1 MVVRREFLIR
11 EDFFFILSQNQ
22 KSDEKNMTLFKKSE
36 VEKTDNDSQKD
47 RYIKRVLLTELIAQS
62 ENKKNKSVS
71 DQIKLRNLKRTYS
84 LLYDDSF
91 YCPALATNLPKYEI
105 SRCIFCQSGHIGS
118 CHYPFECSTPYCNNF
133 APKTQE
139 QADYQMAQ
147 YILSK
152 IEKLGINYIP
162 RGREITELVK
172 QSIDLGIYPPQL
184 TELCDLIPQV

>member
-1 MVVRREFLIR
+1 
-11 EDFFFILSQNQ
+11 
-22 KSDEKNMTLFKKSE
+22 MTLLRKSKDDKKNDKDSPE
-36 VEKTDNDSQKD
+36 V
-47 RYIKRVLLTELIAQS
+47 RYIKRVLLSELIARNES
-62 ENKKNKSVS
+62 KKDKSIS

-84 LLYDDSF
+84 LLYRESF

-118 CHYPFECSTPYCNNF
+118 CHYPFECSTPYCNKY

-139 QADYQMAQ
+139 QADYQMAN

-152 IEKLGINYIP
+152 IEKLGIDHIP

-184 TELCDLIPQV
+184 TELCDLISQA